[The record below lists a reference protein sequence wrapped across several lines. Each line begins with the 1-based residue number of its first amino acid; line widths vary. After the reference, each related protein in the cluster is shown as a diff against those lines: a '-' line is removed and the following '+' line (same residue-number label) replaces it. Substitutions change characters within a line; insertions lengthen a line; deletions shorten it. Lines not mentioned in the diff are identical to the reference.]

1 MGILVALPIF
11 LTADKDWW
19 PKYDGLGWMGPIL
32 IIAIAIWFITTLKA
46 DRTQVGE
53 N

>member
-1 MGILVALPIF
+1 LTIF
-11 LTADKDWW
+11 LTADKDCW
-19 PKYDGLGWMGPIL
+19 PNYDGFGWLGPIL
-32 IIAIAIWFITTLKA
+32 VVAIAIWFITTLKA

>member
-19 PKYDGLGWMGPIL
+19 PNYDGFGWLGPIL
-32 IIAIAIWFITTLKA
+32 VVAIAIWFITTLKA